1 MPNTRQILQRIK
13 TAGNI
18 AKITKAMEMVSASK
32 MRRAQ
37 EQALATRPYTQ
48 ALQHSLSTLVSSSS
62 VASHPLMESHD
73 AGFPV
78 VLLVSTDKGLCGSLN
93 PNLFKALIEWYH
105 QHPNGQVVAVG
116 KKAVNFC
123 RFAGLPL
130 FAQFTELPDIMKPG
144 NILAISSLVSSNFL
158 DHTFRSVNIIYMDFI
173 TTLVQKVR
181 AIQLLPLPKIE
192 TDKSIVDTAPNSE
205 FLFEPSP
212 REILDYLLPYYL
224 ENSIYQAF
232 LESRASEHSARMVS
246 MKNASDN
253 AKELVG
259 ELRLVFNKSRQASIT
274 SELLDITTAMLGQQ

>member
-48 ALQHSLSTLVSSSS
+48 ALQHSLSTLVSASST
-62 VASHPLMESHD
+62 ASHPLMESHTE
-73 AGFPV
+73 GVPV
-78 VLLVSTDKGLCGSLN
+78 VLLISTDKGLCGSLN
-93 PNLFKALIEWYH
+93 PNLFKQLIDWSHHH
-105 QHPNGQVVAVG
+105 QTGQVVAVG

-123 RFAGLPL
+123 RFAGLPMI
-130 FAQFTELPDIMKPG
+130 AQFTELPDVMKPG
-144 NILAISSLVSSNFL
+144 DILPMSSLVSSHFL
-158 DHTFRSVNIIYMDFI
+158 DKTFNSVTIIYMDFI

-181 AIQLLPLPKIE
+181 SIQLLPLPKIE
-192 TDKSIVDTAPNSE
+192 ATQSIVKADATSE
-205 FLFEPSP
+205 FIFEPSP
-212 REILDYLLPYYL
+212 REILDQLLPYYL

-274 SELLDITTAMLGQQ
+274 SELLDITTAMLAQQ

>member
-1 MPNTRQILQRIK
+1 MPNTRQLLQRIK

-48 ALQHSLSTLVSSSS
+48 ALQHSLSTLVSVSS

-73 AGFPV
+73 EGYPV
-78 VLLVSTDKGLCGSLN
+78 VLLISTDKGLCGSLN
-93 PNLFKALIEWYH
+93 PNLFKNLVDWSH
-105 QHPNGQVVAVG
+105 KHPNGQVIAVG

-130 FAQFTELPDIMKPG
+130 FAQFTELPDILKPG
-144 NILAISSLVSSNFL
+144 DILPISALVSSNFL
-158 DHTFRSVNIIYMDFI
+158 DKTFNSVHIIYMDFI

-181 AIQLLPLPKIE
+181 SLQLLPLPKIE
-192 TDKSIVDTAPNSE
+192 ASEAIVHPELTSE
-205 FLFEPSP
+205 FIFEPSA
-212 REILDYLLPYYL
+212 REILNYLLPYYL

-274 SELLDITTAMLGQQ
+274 SELLDITTAMLAQQ